1 MNQKAQIKIRWL
13 DHLRFQAEDEAGHTV
28 LLDTS
33 EEHGGGTAFRPTDL
47 LLVALAGCTGMD
59 VISILQKKRQPVEG
73 FEVVVR
79 GQRAAEHP
87 RRFLHLEVEYVVYGA
102 EVDPAALERAM
113 QLSVEKYCS
122 VHANLAPGTEIAHR
136 YRIVPGPAPR

>member
-1 MNQKAQIKIRWL
+1 MAETSQITIRWL
-13 DHLRFQAEDEAGHTV
+13 DHLRFQAEDEAGHTIP
-28 LLDTS
+28 LDTS

-79 GQRAAEHP
+79 GQRAEEHP
-87 RRFLHLEVEYVVYGA
+87 RKFLRLEVEYVVYGA
-102 EVDPAALERAM
+102 GVDPAALERAI

-122 VHANLAPGTEIAHR
+122 VHANLTPGAEIAHR
-136 YRIVPGPAPR
+136 YRIVPGPEVR

>member
-1 MNQKAQIKIRWL
+1 MAETSQITIRWL
-13 DHLRFQAEDEAGHTV
+13 DRLRFQAEDGAGHTI

-79 GQRAAEHP
+79 GQRAEEHP
-87 RRFLHLEVEYVVYGA
+87 RKFLHLEVEYVVYG
-102 EVDPAALERAM
+102 ERVDPAALERAI

-122 VHANLAPGTEIAHR
+122 VHANLAPGTEISHH
-136 YRIVPGPAPR
+136 YRIVPGPGAH